1 MAGRA
6 IAEAAR
12 RVMTALRILFPRIL
26 LSVPLSLGLRV
37 ENHFVRIVTP
47 G

>member
-6 IAEAAR
+6 IAEAAT

-26 LSVPLSLGLRV
+26 LSFPQNLSPRV

>member
-1 MAGRA
+1 
-6 IAEAAR
+6 
-12 RVMTALRILFPRIL
+12 MTALRILFPRIL
-26 LSVPLSLGLRV
+26 LSFPQSLGLRV